1 MKTSMI
7 FNGNQL
13 YPTSHSSSV
22 CELPNGELMVAWFA
36 GKREGS
42 PDSVILGSR
51 LQSGSMKWSEPTIL
65 VDVFQHAAGNPRLF
79 IGPDG
84 GLWLIAPVNY
94 GLWCSGG
101 TRMFLKRS
109 YDLGQTWT
117 DLEIFTTRSRILG
130 KNKPIFVK
138 PNIWI
143 VPVEYEGLGDVCFM
157 RSANGGK
164 SWQIFDCK
172 GGGAYL
178 DQPTV
183 VELRN
188 GALLSYLRSWE
199 GFIYETRSDDK
210 GRTWTKPIPTALHNP
225 NSGIDMLNVH
235 FKKLVLAY
243 NPAALGADGTLT
255 SEQGPKDRAPILES
269 QDALEEAGMY
279 ELDRMIDKKPPTV
292 ELHEGGYLPWG
303 PRTPLNLAVSDDDGG
318 TWRDAI
324 VLEDTPGEYSY
335 PSIILGKGDVIHLT
349 YTYHRTGIKYVRLD
363 VSELR

>member
-7 FNGNQL
+7 FTGNQR

-42 PDSVILGSR
+42 PDSVILSSR
-51 LQSGSMKWSEPTIL
+51 LQPGSMKWDEPKVL
-65 VDVFQHAAGNPRLF
+65 VDVYQHAAGNPRLF
-79 IGPDG
+79 IGPDE

-94 GLWCSGG
+94 GRWCSGG

-109 YDLGQTWT
+109 YDQGQTWT
-117 DLEIFTTRSRILG
+117 DLEIFTNRPRILG
-130 KNKPIFVK
+130 STKI
-138 PNIWI
+138 
-143 VPVEYEGLGDVCFM
+143 GLGDVCFM

-164 SWQIFDCK
+164 SWQTFDCK

-183 VELRN
+183 VEL
-188 GALLSYLRSWE
+188 GDGTLLSYLRSWE
-199 GFIYETRSDDK
+199 GYIYETRSADK
-210 GRTWTKPIPTALHNP
+210 GRTWSTAKPTALHNP
-225 NSGIDMLNVH
+225 NSGIDMLNIH
-235 FKKLVLAY
+235 YKKLVLAY
-243 NPAALGADGTLT
+243 NPTALGADGTLT

-292 ELHEGGYLPWG
+292 EMHQGGYLPWG
-303 PRTPLNLAVSDDDGG
+303 PRTPLNLGVSEDDGA

-335 PSIILGKGDVIHLT
+335 PSIILGKDDVIHLT
-349 YTYHRTGIKYVRLD
+349 YTYHRTGIKYVRLN
-363 VSELR
+363 VSELG